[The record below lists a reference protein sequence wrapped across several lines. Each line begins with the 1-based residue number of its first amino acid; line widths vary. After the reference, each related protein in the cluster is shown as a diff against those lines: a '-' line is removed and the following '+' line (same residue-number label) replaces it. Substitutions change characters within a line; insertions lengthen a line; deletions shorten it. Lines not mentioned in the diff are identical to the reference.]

1 MGRLWCRCSLQASER
16 YSNFERVI
24 SVEDLGEWKCW
35 TWELLSC
42 HIILFKSHRVK
53 SRYTNYIVW
62 IHATSIAS
70 CEIKLHKSHLVKWR
84 YRNQIAWNHL
94 TQITLCKI
102 THVSKSHTVEPR
114 FNEPLYNEVLGIT
127 NHFLHP
133 GQNYSKMY
141 WRQPRFN
148 EPPFNEILV
157 ITNKIHK
164 PKKCLDITNKCHH
177 AIKDKCQ
184 TDQQR

>member
-1 MGRLWCRCSLQASER
+1 MLEMRAS
-16 YSNFERVI
+16 
-24 SVEDLGEWKCW
+24 
-35 TWELLSC
+35 LLSYNTFQ
-42 HIILFKSHRVK
+42 ITSREITSHKLHCVK

-94 TQITLCKI
+94 TQITMCKI

-127 NHFLHP
+127 NDFLQP
-133 GQNYSKMY
+133 GQNYIEMY
-141 WRQPRFN
+141 GRQPRFN

-164 PKKCLDITNKCHH
+164 PKRKICLDITNKCHH